1 MLEKLAPPIRF
12 LASLL
17 LFFTL
22 ILLSP
27 NKIIYFSAYPAAVLL
42 FYLSVQDLRRSL
54 LLAMILAV
62 FSDVYLGA
70 GLFRLEPAGF
80 NMGSGWWISPV
91 TILMPVMLLF
101 SLKVKLKKNPADI
114 FLLLFFVWSALTFTF
129 NTDQNSF
136 YGMIALSE
144 SVLLYF
150 LFRLYLK
157 KEDQPFLTA
166 LFLAI
171 LLFQTFIGLWQF
183 YLGRPIGLIAES
195 IIADNPA
202 GITTSENIR
211 LFRISGTFG
220 HPNVLAAFLLVLY
233 PFLDLFKSIKS
244 WANTFRSMVILA
256 FIFTFSR
263 LAWVVLLIVHLIFSY
278 SLPYS
283 IAIDRFRKKFHLNR
297 KAVIYLSTVL
307 IIIYLLFPYILL
319 RFKTIPASLDEFG
332 SLGTRVK
339 LDQEAIALIK
349 KNPLVGT
356 GLNKSLESYIRQPST
371 NIFENNPPG
380 IFYKIHNTFL
390 EITAE
395 TGIPGLLL
403 FVLFLVSVIRSGS
416 AIFSA
421 KAALPTA
428 AYYGLLSLIIIS
440 YVNPF
445 FHTSVLK
452 WLFLLSSILL
462 I

>member
-1 MLEKLAPPIRF
+1 MFEKLAPRFRF
-12 LASLL
+12 LTSLL

-22 ILLSP
+22 IILAP
-27 NKIIYFSAYPAAVLL
+27 NKIIYFGAYPAAVLL
-42 FYLSVQDLRRSL
+42 FYLSLHDLRRSVL
-54 LLAMILAV
+54 FSMILAV

-70 GLFRLEPAGF
+70 GLFRLEPTGF
-80 NMGSGWWISPV
+80 NMGSGWWISPI
-91 TILMPVMLLF
+91 TILLPSMILL
-101 SLKVKLKKNPADI
+101 SLKIKLKKNPADI
-114 FLLLFFVWSALTFTF
+114 FLLLFFGWSALAFTF
-129 NTDQNSF
+129 NADQNSF
-136 YGMIALSE
+136 YGLIALAE

-150 LFRLYLK
+150 LFRLNLE
-157 KEDQPFLTA
+157 KEDQPYLTA
-166 LFLAI
+166 LFLTI

-211 LFRISGTFG
+211 LFRITGTFG
-220 HPNVLAAFLLVLY
+220 HPNVLAAFLLALY
-233 PFLDLFKSIKS
+233 PFLDLFKTIKF
-244 WANTFRSMVILA
+244 WANTFKFSVILA

-263 LAWVVLLIVHLIFSY
+263 LAWFVLLIVHILFSY

-283 IAIDRFRKKFHLNR
+283 MVIDRFRKKLHLNQ
-297 KAVIYLSTVL
+297 KSFIYLSTVL
-307 IIIYLLFPYILL
+307 IIIYLLFPYLLL

-339 LDQEAIALIK
+339 LDQEAITLIK
-349 KNPLVGT
+349 NNPLTGV
-356 GLNKSLESYIRQPST
+356 GLNRSLESYIRKPVT
-371 NIFENNPPG
+371 NIFIKNHPG

-395 TGIPGLLL
+395 IGIPGLLL
-403 FVLFLVSVIRSGS
+403 FGLFLISVIKTGS
-416 AIFSA
+416 KPFLG
-421 KAALPTA
+421 KAMFRIA
-428 AYYGLLSLIIIS
+428 AYHGLLSLIIIS

-445 FHTSVLK
+445 FHTSVFK
-452 WLFLLSSILL
+452 WLFLLSAILL

>member
-1 MLEKLAPPIRF
+1 
-12 LASLL
+12 
-17 LFFTL
+17 
-22 ILLSP
+22 
-27 NKIIYFSAYPAAVLL
+27 
-42 FYLSVQDLRRSL
+42 
-54 LLAMILAV
+54 MILAV

-319 RFKTIPASLDEFG
+319 RFKTIPA
-332 SLGTRVK
+332 R
-339 LDQEAIALIK
+339 K
-349 KNPLVGT
+349 KHEEEVDREVTKWTSQLT
-356 GLNKSLESYIRQPST
+356 AEE
-371 NIFENNPPG
+371 IFEKLQKNGVKAGIVQTLADLFADPQLKHRGVWAAVDHPEIGRCHTEGPP
-380 IFYKIHNTFL
+380 FAFSKTPFKIDRPAPMIGEHNELVFEKFL
-390 EITAE
+390 AA
-395 TGIPGLLL
+395 GKK
-403 FVLFLVSVIRSGS
+403 
-416 AIFSA
+416 A
-421 KAALPTA
+421 K
-428 AYYGLLSLIIIS
+428 
-440 YVNPF
+440 N
-445 FHTSVLK
+445 
-452 WLFLLSSILL
+452 
-462 I
+462 

>member
-17 LFFTL
+17 IFFTL
-22 ILLSP
+22 IILTP

-54 LLAMILAV
+54 LYAMILAV

-70 GLFRLEPAGF
+70 GLFGLEGAGF

-91 TILMPVMLLF
+91 TILLPAMLLF
-101 SLKVKLKKNPADI
+101 SLKDKLTKNLADI
-114 FLLLFFVWSALTFTF
+114 FLLLFFSWSALIFIV

-136 YGMIALSE
+136 YGLIALAE
-144 SVLLYF
+144 SILLYF
-150 LFRLYLK
+150 LFRLNLK
-157 KEDQPFLTA
+157 KEDRPYLTA
-166 LFLAI
+166 LFLTI

-195 IIADNPA
+195 IIADNPS

-220 HPNVLAAFLLVLY
+220 HPNVLAAFLLTMY
-233 PFLDLFKSIKS
+233 PFLNLFKTIKF
-244 WANTFRSMVILA
+244 WANTFKFMVILA

-263 LAWVVLLIVHLIFSY
+263 LAWIVLLIVHILFSY

-283 IAIDRFRKKFHLNR
+283 MAIDRFRKKLHLNR

-307 IIIYLLFPYILL
+307 IIIYLLFPYLLL

-339 LDQEAIALIK
+339 LDQEAISLIK
-349 KNPLVGT
+349 KNPLTGV
-356 GLNKSLESYIRQPST
+356 GLNKSLEAYIREPTT
-371 NIFENNPPG
+371 NIFKNNPPG

-403 FVLFLVSVIRSGS
+403 FSLFLVSVIRTGYKP
-416 AIFSA
+416 FLG
-421 KAALPTA
+421 KAMFRIA
-428 AYYGLLSLIIIS
+428 AYHGLLSLIIIS

-445 FHTSVLK
+445 FHTNVLK
-452 WLFLLSSILL
+452 WLFLLSAILL
-462 I
+462 V